1 MESGGSRI
9 IQGQYCPLLV
19 LILFGDFSGMDI
31 THFRFNTGSGWNKP
45 ELSTTAACCLKQAI
59 ILNMMC
65 QQAVRARSVNNT
77 IRQGYQLSPVDLPLH
92 AVTLLYNTHVWYLSF
107 GWVYWVSHDEM
118 MDLCTLNKL
127 RCTED
132 DSQMRWDWCCLYSV
146 WIKNTFFLLKSCL
159 FFSHLS
165 GMLVLLIFF

>member
-1 MESGGSRI
+1 MSSSNIQQKHIYTALSISKLNILISNVKYLHYSSLICRDNRTLWLYTQPMESGGSRI

-19 LILFGDFSGMDI
+19 LILFGDFSGVDI
-31 THFRFNTGSGWNKP
+31 THFRFNTSSGWSKP

-92 AVTLLYNTHVWYLSF
+92 AVTLLYNTHVWYRPR
-107 GWVYWVSHDEM
+107 
-118 MDLCTLNKL
+118 L
-127 RCTED
+127 R
-132 DSQMRWDWCCLYSV
+132 M
-146 WIKNTFFLLKSCL
+146 
-159 FFSHLS
+159 
-165 GMLVLLIFF
+165 